1 LNSRKEK
8 ERNEQARRLT
18 LYMSEELYNQVINQS
33 KENETTKSRLIVDL
47 LNLFLMSPV
56 GQKLQENAKKNR
68 RSLHQELES
77 NLVLFNE
84 QIPTEEIS
92 RLAEISQRNPD
103 QMLIHLVLLGLQ
115 VYREKEELGEK
126 GSE

>member
-1 LNSRKEK
+1 MNSRKEK

-92 RLAEISQRNPD
+92 RLAETSQRNPD

>member
-1 LNSRKEK
+1 MLHKLFS
-8 ERNEQARRLT
+8 
-18 LYMSEELYNQVINQS
+18 
-33 KENETTKSRLIVDL
+33 L
-47 LNLFLMSPV
+47 LVPLSAPV

-92 RLAEISQRNPD
+92 RLAETSQRNPD

>member
-1 LNSRKEK
+1 MNSRKEK

-92 RLAEISQRNPD
+92 RLAETSQRNPD

-115 VYREKEELGEK
+115 VYREKEELGEQ

>member
-18 LYMSEELYNQVINQS
+18 LYMSEKLYNQVINQS

-92 RLAEISQRNPD
+92 RLAETSQRNPD